1 MSFAEETHLLAIRG
15 DPDPGPAAGDQ
26 VALSDRTD
34 RQLEAQVPEHGLSL
48 PDQRGQFDGTL
59 HLPVG
64 PMPDEVAG
72 HQIPGEDQTP
82 VRRRR
87 PPDVRHGE
95 QHGGESQYCHSLER
109 QPSGMD
115 QIPAGDPEPATVAD
129 TGKYGVCSGCRACM
143 TTAE

>member
-72 HQIPGEDQTP
+72 HQIPGDLRVAVPQFCQ
-82 VRRRR
+82 
-87 PPDVRHGE
+87 PPAIQILQGVRH
-95 QHGGESQYCHSLER
+95 SSLPILGYLLHR
-109 QPSGMD
+109 S
-115 QIPAGDPEPATVAD
+115 A
-129 TGKYGVCSGCRACM
+129 
-143 TTAE
+143 